1 MRNETGKDNRQN
13 RNGVKGLDL
22 VTDLSF
28 DFSFLSFVENKRR
41 LEDSHIVNTIMATR
55 DVARYVMS
63 HISQYERAQSLKAIV
78 RFLNL

>member
-1 MRNETGKDNRQN
+1 MRDETGKDNRQN

-22 VTDLSF
+22 SF
-28 DFSFLSFVENKRR
+28 DFSFLSFVKNKRR
-41 LEDSHIVNTIMATR
+41 LEVSVIVNTIMATR